1 MFNIMVMNKDI
12 SSILLLVVIGFV
24 IYCLSNNENNK
35 PKKEVEITTES
46 SIQQPITSPDSIKE
60 TFANQEPSPV
70 SSNNLSELSE
80 NIPVSSDVV
89 DSDAQE
95 IVKKAAD
102 ESCNYKIE
110 SRQPA
115 GSGTALDQAFQ
126 VPVGKNESKDKVDMT
141 RNNVKNYNS
150 KDYLPKATNK
160 NWFETDF
167 ASAKY
172 KIDDANL
179 INTNRYSVGVNT
191 VGQSLKNGG
200 HDLRGTIPNP
210 KFTVSPWN
218 NSTIEPDY
226 NIKPL
231 C

>member
-46 SIQQPITSPDSIKE
+46 SIQQPIASAASIKE
-60 TFANQEPSPV
+60 SFANQDPSPV
-70 SSNNLSELSE
+70 SSDNISELSE

-95 IVKKAAD
+95 IVKKANE

-110 SRQPA
+110 SRIPE

-126 VPVGKNESKDKVDMT
+126 APIGKNESKDKIDMNK
-141 RNNVKNYNS
+141 NNIKNYNS
-150 KDYLPKATNK
+150 KDYLPKVTNK

-179 INTNRYSVGVNT
+179 INTNRYTVGVNT

>member
-12 SSILLLVVIGFV
+12 SSIVLLVVIGFV
-24 IYCLSNNENNK
+24 IYCLSNNDTKK
-35 PKKEVEITTES
+35 PEKQIEITTES
-46 SIQQPITSPDSIKE
+46 SIQSAPVKE
-60 TFANQEPSPV
+60 TFANQEPSAM
-70 SSNNLSELSE
+70 SSDNLSEVSE
-80 NIPVSSDVV
+80 NIEVSSDIL
-89 DSDAQE
+89 DSEAQK
-95 IVKKAAD
+95 IVENDNK
-102 ESCNYKIE
+102 ESCDYKIE
-110 SRQPA
+110 SNTPS
-115 GSGTALDQAFQ
+115 GTGTALDKAFE
-126 VPVGKNESKDKVDMT
+126 VPLKNNESKDKVNM
-141 RNNVKNYNS
+141 NNNMKDYNS
-150 KDYLPKATNK
+150 KDYLPKTTNK

-172 KIDDANL
+172 KIDDSNL
-179 INTNRYSVGVNT
+179 INTNRYSVGINT

-218 NSTIEPDY
+218 NSTIEPDH